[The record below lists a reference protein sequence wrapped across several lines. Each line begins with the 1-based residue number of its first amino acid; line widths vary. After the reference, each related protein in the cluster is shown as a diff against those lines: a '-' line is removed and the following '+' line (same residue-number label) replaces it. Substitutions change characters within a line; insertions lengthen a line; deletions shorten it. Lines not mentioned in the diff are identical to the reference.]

1 MNHCKV
7 DLMAKKNPKVLS
19 ARDAYSRLWSEW
31 LKEHSFS
38 LAITFVLMFFVAIS
52 AAGYAKFIQLIIS
65 AFETNSASVIWWGP
79 VGIISLAIIK
89 GMSQYGQLLMQNRI
103 LSRVQANL
111 QYKMFNSLVH
121 MDLANLLAES
131 PAALATR
138 FSADIELIRGST
150 NSILGSITA
159 ILTIIATFGVMLS
172 IDWTLTISLI
182 FIFLLAFGP
191 VGIVGAKVRKISV
204 STQKEIAHMTETVNE
219 GLAGIRMVRTYRL
232 EKRLSESAFATFERL
247 FKLRLSIVKWQSSVS
262 PLMEILGA
270 IAIGLLLLLV
280 ALRMQVGAIDL
291 AGFIG
296 LLTALGV
303 ATNPARKLGGA
314 YASALQGIAAL
325 ERVYELFDTPNKIK
339 DGSFSYSGNEKSE
352 GNLIFSDVD
361 FTYPDG
367 YQALH
372 SINLNIEAGK
382 SYAFV
387 GRSGAGKSTIF
398 NLLSRLFD
406 STKGQISLDGRSL
419 LDYKVST
426 LRDQISVVS
435 QDSILLTGTVLDNIG
450 FGREGASRE
459 DCISAAKASAANAF
473 ITKLKDGYDTKIDP
487 SKIKFSGGEKQ
498 RLSIARAILRDSPI
512 LLLDEP
518 TSALDAQ
525 SENQIRKALD
535 ELSKNRTTLI
545 IAHRLSTIL
554 DADQIIVMDQ
564 GKIVDQGTHAEL
576 LERGGIYAELFNLQF
591 DMSPKNTSEKR
602 NRSFSGTNKSNWSNP
617 LFRLSKFLGL

>member
-1 MNHCKV
+1 
-7 DLMAKKNPKVLS
+7 
-19 ARDAYSRLWSEW
+19 
-31 LKEHSFS
+31 
-38 LAITFVLMFFVAIS
+38 
-52 AAGYAKFIQLIIS
+52 
-65 AFETNSASVIWWGP
+65 
-79 VGIISLAIIK
+79 
-89 GMSQYGQLLMQNRI
+89 
-103 LSRVQANL
+103 
-111 QYKMFNSLVH
+111 

-450 FGREGASRE
+450 FGREGANRE
-459 DCISAAKASAANAF
+459 DCISAAKAAAANTF
-473 ITKLKDGYDTKIDP
+473 IAKLKDGYDTKIDP